1 MKKEDVA
8 HEGEEERDELF
19 LNLFEYHSAVQL
31 IIDSES
37 GQIIDA
43 NEAATNFYGWTKD
56 QLKLMKMWD
65 LTTDSS
71 TKIEKWIELAAAN
84 DLAYVDCQ
92 HRLADNSTRDVEIH
106 ISPVE
111 LNGNRQF
118 HVSIHD
124 ISKRKQ
130 AEKLMALNE
139 SRLRQAEIASK
150 SGNWELHLD
159 TQEMFASEGAVKI
172 YDAPENHLDYNT
184 IKQFPL
190 PEYRPLLDQ
199 ALNNLLK
206 HGTNYD
212 LEFKIKAGSGRI
224 KDIHSRATFDR
235 DRRIVFGIIQDITER
250 KHNEE
255 ILKRSEEKYRSLI
268 ELAPDAFFQGDE
280 EGNFITV
287 NDKATELT
295 GFSCEELLHLNMSD
309 LFVSQKLS
317 QKPLR
322 YDLLK
327 SGRTIKTEREIKRKD
342 GEMIQVEMNSKAMP
356 DGTYQSFIRDI
367 SERKKA
373 EKSLMENEIR
383 LRQLNATKDKFFSI
397 IAHDLKSPFNSII
410 GFTNLLAEQI
420 EERDYEGIEKY
431 VSIIQHSAQNAMDLL
446 LNLLEWSRTQTGR
459 TEFNPEY
466 VDSVSLINETVALLN
481 DLAQQKSISI
491 VKEIPHDAPVFADR
505 YMISSVL
512 RNLISNAI
520 KFTHPGGQI
529 IISARQEAKKLQIE
543 VTDNG
548 VGISETSQDKLFRI
562 EESYS
567 TLGTLNE
574 KGTGLGLVLCKE
586 FVEKHLGE
594 LWVES
599 EEGKGSRFIFT
610 IPKTGNHKL

>member
-1 MKKEDVA
+1 
-8 HEGEEERDELF
+8 
-19 LNLFEYHSAVQL
+19 
-31 IIDSES
+31 
-37 GQIIDA
+37 
-43 NEAATNFYGWTKD
+43 
-56 QLKLMKMWD
+56 
-65 LTTDSS
+65 
-71 TKIEKWIELAAAN
+71 
-84 DLAYVDCQ
+84 
-92 HRLADNSTRDVEIH
+92 
-106 ISPVE
+106 
-111 LNGNRQF
+111 
-118 HVSIHD
+118 
-124 ISKRKQ
+124 
-130 AEKLMALNE
+130 
-139 SRLRQAEIASK
+139 
-150 SGNWELHLD
+150 
-159 TQEMFASEGAVKI
+159 
-172 YDAPENHLDYNT
+172 
-184 IKQFPL
+184 
-190 PEYRPLLDQ
+190 
-199 ALNNLLK
+199 
-206 HGTNYD
+206 
-212 LEFKIKAGSGRI
+212 
-224 KDIHSRATFDR
+224 
-235 DRRIVFGIIQDITER
+235 
-250 KHNEE
+250 
-255 ILKRSEEKYRSLI
+255 
-268 ELAPDAFFQGDE
+268 
-280 EGNFITV
+280 
-287 NDKATELT
+287 
-295 GFSCEELLHLNMSD
+295 
-309 LFVSQKLS
+309 
-317 QKPLR
+317 
-322 YDLLK
+322 
-327 SGRTIKTEREIKRKD
+327 
-342 GEMIQVEMNSKAMP
+342 
-356 DGTYQSFIRDI
+356 
-367 SERKKA
+367 
-373 EKSLMENEIR
+373 MENEIR